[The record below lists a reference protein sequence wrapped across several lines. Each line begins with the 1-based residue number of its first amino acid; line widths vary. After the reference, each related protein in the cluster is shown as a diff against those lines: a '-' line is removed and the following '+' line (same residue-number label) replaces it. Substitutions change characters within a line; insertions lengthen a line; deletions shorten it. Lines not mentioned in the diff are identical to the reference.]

1 MRKRKD
7 LKVLISD
14 MAALRRY
21 VSREIYHVMEE
32 LVRVYGWH
40 QVDTWELAS
49 SRTDLASELTRRYG
63 RIPQIL
69 LFWGAYSLVN
79 AHRDSIDA
87 LDCRKLFYAEDLH
100 CDEETRRDRDRAM
113 SVCDTILAAYAPV
126 LSEHY
131 PRLAAERPVVWVPH
145 AAGLDD
151 FFLPFNEDPEPRV
164 FLSGAMSW
172 HYPLRLQVKEL
183 ADRGAAPIVYHP
195 HPGYH
200 CGYDYERDENVGPG
214 YAEKIHRHLA
224 AFTDALV
231 YRYTVAKFFE
241 IPATGALLLGDRAV
255 SDALRSLGFEEDIH
269 YLPVGSEDVEER
281 IAWALDPVNR
291 PRVDEIR
298 RRGQAL
304 VLERHTTSHRARQ
317 VDEVCGP
324 SW

>member
-1 MRKRKD
+1 MRKRKA
-7 LKVLISD
+7 LKLMISE
-14 MAALRRY
+14 MAALGRY
-21 VSREIYHVMEE
+21 VSREIYQVMEE
-32 LVRVYGWH
+32 LVRVHGWH
-40 QVDTWELAS
+40 QVDTWELAR

-63 RIPQIL
+63 RIPQLL

-79 AHRDSIDA
+79 AHRDSLDA
-87 LDCRKLFYAEDLH
+87 LDCRKVFYAEDLH
-100 CDEETRRDRDRAM
+100 RGDVHHHRAM
-113 SVCDTILAAYAPV
+113 LICDTILAAYAPV
-126 LSEHY
+126 FSEHY
-131 PRLAAERPVVWVPH
+131 PQLATERPVVWIPH
-145 AAGLDD
+145 AAGPD
-151 FFLPFNEDPEPRV
+151 FFLPFNEDPEPLV
-164 FLSGAMSW
+164 FLSGALSW

-200 CGYDYERDENVGPG
+200 CGYDYERDANVGRG

-224 AFTDALV
+224 AFTDALI

-269 YLPVGSEDVEER
+269 YLPVGSEDVEEK
-281 IAWALDPVNR
+281 IAWALNPVNR

-317 VDEVCGP
+317 IDEACG
-324 SW
+324 